1 MITGKQGEE
10 LALSIADGVY
20 EVAEQTIGELAQTAL
35 ISDQDFQEHVLSHP
49 EGLVDTIGPIVAEA
63 IRSSLRKRFFW
74 HQETVRINA
83 DTDIEVIF
91 LNVISD
97 GRTGPGWIERL
108 GGRDHDSK
116 PAIDVLR
123 SANFKPPSGVT
134 YRIAIILGFSIPKC
148 SRFISNITGLG
159 NSQRWRF
166 GSEIPLEVACLIQTK
181 ISEEVMAEM
190 GLERIVL
197 VHEAI
202 DGRLLSVYMGRRLT
216 MSLVHDNDK
225 CGFAFVVSQS
235 TN

>member
-1 MITGKQGEE
+1 MITGKQVEE

-97 GRTGPGWIERL
+97 GRTGP
-108 GGRDHDSK
+108 
-116 PAIDVLR
+116 
-123 SANFKPPSGVT
+123 
-134 YRIAIILGFSIPKC
+134 
-148 SRFISNITGLG
+148 
-159 NSQRWRF
+159 
-166 GSEIPLEVACLIQTK
+166 
-181 ISEEVMAEM
+181 
-190 GLERIVL
+190 
-197 VHEAI
+197 
-202 DGRLLSVYMGRRLT
+202 
-216 MSLVHDNDK
+216 
-225 CGFAFVVSQS
+225 
-235 TN
+235 